1 MSVKREV
8 ITGVL
13 LIIVMAPAL
22 VQAVAPA
29 QENDVL
35 PLVDLD
41 IWVADSCPNLNNTGH
56 FRI

>member
-1 MSVKREV
+1 MKREV

-22 VQAVAPA
+22 AQAVVPS
-29 QENDVL
+29 QENDIL

-56 FRI
+56 FQI